1 MRETHKLYAFQGTV
15 LLIHLAYLA
24 IFWGIV
30 LVNET
35 YLRNFST
42 LIQLLVCLFLS
53 YKSFPYRKI
62 EPFTK
67 FDHSII
73 FYCATFL
80 LMNVVVV
87 EVYKSF
93 LLPAYNITSTY
104 TNSNDRLM

>member
-15 LLIHLAYLA
+15 FLIHLAYLA
-24 IFWGIV
+24 IFFGIV
-30 LVNET
+30 IVNET
-35 YLRNFST
+35 YLRKFSI
-42 LIQLLVCLFLS
+42 LIQFIVCLFLI
-53 YKSFPYRKI
+53 YKCFPYRKI

-80 LMNVVVV
+80 LMNVVAV

-93 LLPAYNITSTY
+93 VLPVYNVTSKLKTI
-104 TNSNDRLM
+104 D